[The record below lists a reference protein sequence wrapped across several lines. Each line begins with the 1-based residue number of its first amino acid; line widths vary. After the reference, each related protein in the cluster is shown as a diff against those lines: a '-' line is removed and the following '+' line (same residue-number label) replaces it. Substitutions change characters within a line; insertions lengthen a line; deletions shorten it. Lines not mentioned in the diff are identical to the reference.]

1 MIITK
6 QDIED
11 SKQNRTT
18 FNKNYN
24 DAVIDVLALKND
36 SNMSIKEIHELTKYE
51 INFIV
56 HVINDYDKN
65 KYENQKRHKFNKYY
79 NDGIIDILTLKNEC
93 NMTIEEIKKIVP
105 YEVDF
110 IKHVL
115 ENYDIN
121 NNNVITEKI
130 NEYNI
135 EKLKDI
141 GYNGEFILEVLNPE
155 EEGTKYFISK

>member
-36 SNMSIKEIHELTKYE
+36 SNMSIKEIHEFTKYE

-56 HVINDYDKN
+56 HVINDYDK
-65 KYENQKRHKFNKYY
+65 
-79 NDGIIDILTLKNEC
+79 I
-93 NMTIEEIKKIVP
+93 NMKTKT
-105 YEVDF
+105 
-110 IKHVL
+110 
-115 ENYDIN
+115 DIN
-121 NNNVITEKI
+121 LI
-130 NEYNI
+130 NIIMME
-135 EKLKDI
+135 LLT
-141 GYNGEFILEVLNPE
+141 FLH
-155 EEGTKYFISK
+155 

>member
-1 MIITK
+1 MIITN

-11 SKQNRTT
+11 SKQNRVT

-36 SNMSIKEIHELTKYE
+36 AHMSIKEIHEFTKYE

-65 KYENQKRHKFNKYY
+65 KYENQNRHKFNKYY

-93 NMTIEEIKKIVP
+93 NMAIEEIKKIVP
-105 YEVDF
+105 YDDDF

-121 NNNVITEKI
+121 DNVINEKI
-130 NEYNI
+130 TEYNI

-141 GYNGEFILEVLNPE
+141 GYNEVFISEVLNPE
-155 EEGTKYFISK
+155 EKETKYYFPK